1 MAITALHTAATG
13 LSALNTQLDVIG
25 NNLANVNTNGYKGS
39 RVNFQDLLYMERAQ
53 PGVENA
59 NSDRRPTGLY
69 VGLGVKVSGTQLDFN
84 QGNLVNTGRELDVSI
99 EGLGFLRVAVEP
111 GRAAGGIA
119 YTRAG
124 SLALNRDG
132 QLVLANDQGSRLLP
146 NITIPQD
153 ATKIDIS
160 TDGRVLV
167 TQPGNAEPAQVGQLE
182 LATFVNPTG
191 LKQLGENFYGETVAS
206 GPPIVG
212 NPGVDQRGQIRQ
224 GFVEGSNVDP
234 TRELIDLIKTQRAFE
249 MNSQTIRSA
258 DQALQTIAQL
268 RR

>member
-1 MAITALHTAATG
+1 MAITALHSAATG
-13 LSALNTQLDVIG
+13 LSALNTQLDVIA
-25 NNLANVNTNGYKGS
+25 NNLANLNTTGFKAS
-39 RVNFQDLLYMERAQ
+39 RANFQDLLYMERLQ

-84 QGNLVNTGRELDVSI
+84 QGNLVNTGRELDIAI
-99 EGLGFLRVAVEP
+99 EGLGFLRVTVEP
-111 GRAAGGIA
+111 GRANGGVA

-124 SLALNRDG
+124 ALAVNRDG
-132 QLVLANDQGSRLLP
+132 ELVMANDQGQRLQP

-153 ATKIDIS
+153 AIKVDIS
-160 TDGRVLV
+160 TDGRVLA
-167 TQPGNAEPAQVGQLE
+167 TTPGNADPTQVGQLE
-182 LATFVNPTG
+182 LSTFVNPAG
-191 LKQLGENFYGETVAS
+191 LKQLGENLYAETIAS
-206 GPPIVG
+206 GPPITG
-212 NPGVDQRGQIRQ
+212 NPGVDQRGQVRQ
-224 GFVEGSNVDP
+224 GFIEGANVDP